1 MKILIIVLSQLPTL
15 LCLVIAGYLAVKNL
29 PGWGWFIFAAL
40 LVTRSVKFSEDT
52 DSEAKPD
59 RPAIERTA

>member
-1 MKILIIVLSQLPTL
+1 MKILILVLSQLPTL
-15 LCLVIAGYLAVKNL
+15 LCLVIAVYLAIKNL

-52 DSEAKPD
+52 DGEVKPD
-59 RPAIERTA
+59 RPAVERSV